1 MTHATLDELLAV
13 RDGEGAPETAEHL
26 KGCAVCEAHLEDLR
40 RLRDRLRE
48 LPGAEPPADGWNALA
63 GRLREQHRSR
73 CLARSGWAAA
83 AAMVLFTGAV
93 AVRGGIEA
101 WAEVKHGREVRAL
114 IEQSQELE
122 AQVRSSDTAG
132 MVMSGNFAYAVADL
146 QHRLEGLDSELA
158 AAKRD
163 RRPAA
168 ELAELWRQRV
178 DLLEDL
184 LSARNARVV
193 YVGI

>member
-1 MTHATLDELLAV
+1 MTHSTLEELLVLRDGGGGGEVAEHVGSCPACRAQLDEL
-13 RDGEGAPETAEHL
+13 G
-26 KGCAVCEAHLEDLR
+26 

-48 LPGAEPPADGWNALA
+48 LEQAEPPADGWSKLDR
-63 GRLREQHRSR
+63 RLFEDRRSR
-73 CLARSGWAAA
+73 WLARCGWAAA
-83 AAMVLFTGAV
+83 AVMVLFTGTV

-114 IEQSQELE
+114 IEQSQQLE
-122 AQVRSSDTAG
+122 TQVRSTDTS
-132 MVMSGNFAYAVADL
+132 VRVVSGNLAYAVADL

-163 RRPAA
+163 GRPAA
-168 ELAELWRQRV
+168 EIAELWRHRV

-184 LSARNARVV
+184 LSAKSARVV